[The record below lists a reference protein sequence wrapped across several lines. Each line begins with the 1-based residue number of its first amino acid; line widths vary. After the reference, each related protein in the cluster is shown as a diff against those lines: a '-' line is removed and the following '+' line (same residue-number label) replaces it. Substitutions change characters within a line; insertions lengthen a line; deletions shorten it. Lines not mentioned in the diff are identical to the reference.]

1 VAEAVIAS
9 DAGSIAEFVRSR
21 APKAEMIGLES
32 GPTSPWLWHA
42 LRAEGLPVV
51 VIDARHA
58 KAVLSLRINK
68 TDRNDAVGLAE
79 LLVSGWYKRV
89 TAKSLD
95 SHRVRTVLNNRALL
109 VGIRQDLE
117 NQEAAPA
124 VYRMPKARGFA
135 RGHHLDARRAR
146 RRERIGYGS
155 PHDCLGENIASILSL
170 RSRRTATTRAEFDSS
185 YSRSRISRT
194 FLAKAFNVNGF
205 CRKFTLAC
213 RTPCRTTASSV

>member
-1 VAEAVIAS
+1 MKQYVALDCSLKQVSVCVMTDDRRIVAEAVIAS

-109 VGIRQDLE
+109 VGNRQDLE
-117 NQEAAPA
+117 NQ
-124 VYRMPKARGFA
+124 VRSVLKTFGMV
-135 RGHHLDARRAR
+135 
-146 RRERIGYGS
+146 
-155 PHDCLGENIASILSL
+155 LGKGRSSFVDRVTEHVSDKRPLL
-170 RSRRTATTRAEFDSS
+170 RLVRPLL
-185 YSRSRISRT
+185 I
-194 FLAKAFNVNGF
+194 V
-205 CRKFTLAC
+205 
-213 RTPCRTTASSV
+213 